1 MKRKSEMDDILNEF
15 STDFRAKGDKA
26 LEQYVREYPELTEAL
41 YEHAGLAR
49 MFRHLPDAEM
59 TREEEDLRTLKSISL
74 VQNLLHERRTQMNA
88 TAEKEALDFN
98 SLRERLMERNA
109 TYETAAESLR
119 LSPLILKLLD
129 KRKVRPESIPKLLFE
144 KLSGILETNFET
156 TFAYF
161 SLKPI
166 PSGGFYKADSAPT
179 FPAQSEFADLVKH
192 DPDLS
197 PTDKE
202 YWIALPMI
210 EKE

>member
-1 MKRKSEMDDILNEF
+1 MKKKREMDDILNEF

-41 YEHAGLAR
+41 YERAGFAR
-49 MFRHLPDAEM
+49 MLRNLPDAELS
-59 TREEEDLRTLKSISL
+59 TEEEELRTLKSVSL
-74 VQNLLHERRTQMNA
+74 VQNLLHERRTQTNA
-88 TAEKEALDFN
+88 TAEKEALDFK
-98 SLRERLMERNA
+98 SLRERLTERNA
-109 TYETAAESLR
+109 TYETAAQSLR

-129 KRKVRPESIPKLLFE
+129 KRKVRPESVPRLLFE

-156 TFAYF
+156 TFAYL
-161 SLKPI
+161 SLTPT

-179 FPAQSEFADLVKH
+179 FPSQSEFVDLVKH

-197 PTDKE
+197 PYDKD
-202 YWIALPMI
+202 YWIGFPTI